1 MENDPSW
8 YTQRNKKDG
17 SRSRETNMAW
27 YDRLLGRAPI
37 VDEEKLNPAQYVIS
51 RNEGMTI
58 DSREVVTNYRNAYEQ
73 LEIVNR
79 AVNMIVDDV
88 SEIPF
93 AIGEKIVGTT
103 NVLKN
108 IRRSKV
114 DLLINKEPNPFQ
126 DVSAFKRNLII
137 DLLIDGNIFIYF
149 DGAHLYHLPADKVR
163 IYTDDK
169 TYVERYSYDNSI
181 DYSPDEIIHI
191 KENSFNSIYRGTPR
205 LKPAFR
211 TMQLLG
217 SMRDF
222 QDNFFKNG
230 AVPGLVLKSPNTLSE
245 KIKERMLQAW
255 VARYNP
261 KSGGR
266 RPLFLDGGLEVENLT
281 EINFKELDF
290 QEGIKS
296 NERIILEAM
305 GIPSILMDG
314 GNNANIRPNHR
325 LYYLETILPIVKK
338 VSCALE
344 RFFGFSMSE
353 DVTGIP
359 ALQPE
364 LRDQAAYYATL
375 VNTGILSANEAR
387 EALGKEPVDGFDEP
401 RVPANI
407 AGSATNP
414 EQGGRPTE
422 AAPSEEE

>member
-1 MENDPSW
+1 
-8 YTQRNKKDG
+8 
-17 SRSRETNMAW
+17 MAW
-27 YDRLLGRAPI
+27 YDRFLGR
-37 VDEEKLNPAQYVIS
+37 DSEEKLNPSQYVIS

-58 DSREVVTNYRNAYEQ
+58 DSREIITNYRNAYEQ

-88 SEIPF
+88 AEIPF
-93 AIGEKIVGTT
+93 SVGEKIVGT
-103 NVLKN
+103 NNILKN

-114 DLLINKEPNPFQ
+114 DLLLNVEPNPFQ

-149 DGAHLYHLPADKVR
+149 DGVHLYHLPADKVT
-163 IYTDDK
+163 IYSDDK
-169 TYVERYSYDNSI
+169 TYIEKYTYDNSI
-181 DYSPDEIIHI
+181 DYSPNEIIHI
-191 KENSFNSIYRGTPR
+191 KENSFNSIYRGVPR

-211 TMQLLG
+211 TMQLLA

-261 KSGGR
+261 QSGGR

-281 EINFKELDF
+281 EVNFKDLDF

-305 GIPSILMDG
+305 GIPPILLDG

-325 LYYLETILPIVKK
+325 LYYLETVLPIVRKLGY
-338 VSCALE
+338 AIE
-344 RFFGFSMSE
+344 RYFGFEVAE

-375 VNTGILSANEAR
+375 VNTGIMSPNEAR
-387 EALGKEPVDGFDEP
+387 EALGKDPVDGFDEP

-407 AGSATNP
+407 AGSAANP
-414 EQGGRPTE
+414 EEGGRPQQ

>member
-1 MENDPSW
+1 
-8 YTQRNKKDG
+8 
-17 SRSRETNMAW
+17 MAW
-27 YDRLLGRAPI
+27 YDRFIGRAD
-37 VDEEKLNPAQYVIS
+37 VEDKLNPAQYVIS

-58 DSREVVTNYRNAYEQ
+58 DSRETITNYRNAYEQ

-88 SEIPF
+88 SDIPYQ
-93 AIGEKIVGTT
+93 IGEQTVGI
-103 NVLKN
+103 NNIIKN

-114 DLLINKEPNPFQ
+114 DLLVNKEPNPFQ
-126 DVSAFKRNLII
+126 DINTFKRNLVI

-149 DGAHLYHLPADKVR
+149 DGAHLYHLPADKMT
-163 IYTDDK
+163 IYTDTD
-169 TYVERYSYDNSI
+169 TYIEKFVYDNSI
-181 DYSPDEIIHI
+181 DYSVNEIIHI
-191 KENSFNSIYRGTPR
+191 KENSFNSIYRGVPR

-211 TMQLLG
+211 TMQLLS
-217 SMRDF
+217 SMRNF

-255 VARYNP
+255 SVRYNP
-261 KSGGR
+261 NTGGR
-266 RPLFLDGGLEVENLT
+266 RPLILDGGLEVDTLT
-281 EINFKELDF
+281 NINFKELDF
-290 QEGIKS
+290 QESIKA

-305 GIPSILMDG
+305 GIPPILLDG

-325 LYYLETILPIVKK
+325 LYYLETILPIVRKIGYA
-338 VSCALE
+338 VE
-344 RFFGFSMSE
+344 RFFGFNISE

-387 EALGKEPVDGFDEP
+387 EALGKEPVNGFDTP

-407 AGSATNP
+407 AGSAVNP
-414 EQGGRPTE
+414 EEGGRPVETP
-422 AAPSEEE
+422 PSEEN

>member
-1 MENDPSW
+1 
-8 YTQRNKKDG
+8 
-17 SRSRETNMAW
+17 MAW
-27 YDRLLGRAPI
+27 YDRLLGRAPQ

-51 RNEGMTI
+51 RNEGMTV
-58 DSREVVTNYRNAYEQ
+58 DSREIVTNYRNAYEQ

-93 AIGEKIVGTT
+93 AVGEKTIGTT
-103 NVLKN
+103 NIIKN
-108 IRRSKV
+108 IRKSKV
-114 DLLINKEPNPFQ
+114 DLLLNLEPNPFQ
-126 DVSAFKRNLII
+126 DISAFKRNLII

-149 DGAHLYHLPADKVR
+149 DGAHLYHLPADKVT

-181 DYSPDEIIHI
+181 DYSPNEIIHI
-191 KENSFNSIYRGTPR
+191 KENSFNSIYRGVPR

-281 EINFKELDF
+281 EINFKDLDF

-296 NERIILEAM
+296 NEKIILEAM
-305 GIPSILMDG
+305 GIPPILMDG

-325 LYYLETILPIVKK
+325 LYYLETVLPIVKK
-338 VSCALE
+338 LGYALE
-344 RFFGFSMSE
+344 RFFGFKLSE

-387 EALGKEPVDGFDEP
+387 EALGKDPVEGFDEP
-401 RVPANI
+401 RIPANI
-407 AGSATNP
+407 AGSAASP
-414 EQGGRPTE
+414 EQGGRPQE

>member
-1 MENDPSW
+1 
-8 YTQRNKKDG
+8 
-17 SRSRETNMAW
+17 MAW
-27 YDRLLGRAPI
+27 YDRFLGGNS
-37 VDEEKLNPAQYVIS
+37 EEKLNPSQYVIS
-51 RNEGMTI
+51 RNEGMTV
-58 DSREVVTNYRNAYEQ
+58 DSREIVTNYRNAYEQ

-88 SEIPF
+88 AEIPF
-93 AIGEKIVGTT
+93 AVGEKVLGTT
-103 NVLKN
+103 NVVKN

-114 DLLINKEPNPFQ
+114 DLLLNKEPNPFQ
-126 DVSAFKRNLII
+126 DVSTFKRNLII

-149 DGAHLYHLPADKVR
+149 DGAHMYHLPADKIT

-169 TYVERYSYDNSI
+169 TYIERFSYDNSI
-181 DYSPDEIIHI
+181 DYSPNEIIHI
-191 KENSFNSIYRGTPR
+191 KENSFNSIYRGVPR
-205 LKPAFR
+205 LKPAYR
-211 TMQLLG
+211 TMQLLS
-217 SMRDF
+217 SMRNF

-245 KIKERMLQAW
+245 KVKERMMRAW
-255 VARYNP
+255 SIRYNP
-261 KSGGR
+261 TTGGK
-266 RPLFLDGGLEVENLT
+266 RPLILDGGLEVDALSK
-281 EINFKELDF
+281 INFKELDF
-290 QEGIKS
+290 AESIKS

-305 GIPSILMDG
+305 GIPPILMDG

-325 LYYLETILPIVKK
+325 LYYLETVLPVVKK
-338 VSCALE
+338 VGYALE
-344 RFFGFSMSE
+344 RFFGFSLNE

-387 EALGKEPVDGFDEP
+387 EALGKEPVAGFDEP

-407 AGSATNP
+407 AGSAVNP
-414 EQGGRPTE
+414 EQGGRPEE

>member
-1 MENDPSW
+1 
-8 YTQRNKKDG
+8 
-17 SRSRETNMAW
+17 MAW
-27 YDRLLGRAPI
+27 YDRFLGRNS
-37 VDEEKLNPAQYVIS
+37 EEKLNPSQYVIS

-58 DSREVVTNYRNAYEQ
+58 DSREVITNYRNAYEQ

-88 SEIPF
+88 AEIPF
-93 AIGEKIVGTT
+93 SVGEKIVGT
-103 NVLKN
+103 NNILKN

-114 DLLINKEPNPFQ
+114 ELLLNVEPNPFQ
-126 DVSAFKRNLII
+126 DVSSFKRNLII

-149 DGAHLYHLPADKVR
+149 DGAHLYHLPADKVT
-163 IYTDDK
+163 IYSDDS
-169 TYVERYSYDNSI
+169 TYIEKFTYDNSI
-181 DYSPDEIIHI
+181 DYSPNEIIHV
-191 KENSFNSIYRGTPR
+191 KENSFNSIYRGVPR
-205 LKPAFR
+205 LKPAYR
-211 TMQLLG
+211 TMQLLA
-217 SMRDF
+217 SMRNF

-245 KIKERMLQAW
+245 KVKERMMQAW
-255 VARYNP
+255 SMRYNP
-261 KSGGR
+261 NSGGR
-266 RPLFLDGGLEVENLT
+266 RPLILDGGLEVDPLT
-281 EINFKELDF
+281 DVNFKELDF
-290 QEGIKS
+290 AESIKA

-305 GIPSILMDG
+305 GIPPILLDG

-325 LYYLETILPIVKK
+325 LYYLETVLPVVKK
-338 VSCALE
+338 LGYALE
-344 RFFGFSMSE
+344 RFFGFSLNE

-387 EALGKEPVDGFDEP
+387 EALGKEPVAGFDEP

-414 EQGGRPTE
+414 EQGGRPEE
-422 AAPSEEE
+422 AAPSEEQ